1 MVIDKK
7 IADYII
13 SELSPVVN
21 FDINLIG
28 NDGTIISS
36 TNPDREGT
44 LHYGAIELARHNR
57 DELIIYEDD
66 EYKGCKQGINL
77 PVIVENK
84 RVAIIGITGNPS
96 QVIGQG
102 TIVRKLTEML
112 VKNDLDRIIRFRKE
126 NADLMLVND
135 LIHGNITLHSKEIED
150 RITQSG
156 LKCSG
161 PFTVATL
168 RFHESSAPLDLENE
182 VVFLDGIKER
192 LSRLFGSRHMLCVY
206 NGGEF
211 IVLANM
217 ESRKLFDILVKVK
230 AYIEETSCHS
240 LICAIGNE
248 RDDYLAI
255 SRSYGEAMFAET
267 YLPNEVPGVYLFNAA
282 ALSVLINQIPAN
294 SKEYLHSSIFKRC
307 SGEEINEIC
316 DFVLLYFNYNGSITK
331 ISEHTFQHKNTV
343 QYRISKIKRKTGLDI
358 RISHDLF
365 VLYIAALY
373 QKTS

>member
-1 MVIDKK
+1 MIIDKK

-36 TNPDREGT
+36 TNPEREGT
-44 LHYGAIELARHNR
+44 LHYGAIELAKNNS
-57 DELIIYEDD
+57 DELIIYEDN
-66 EYKGCKQGINL
+66 EYEGCKRGINL

-84 RVAIIGITGNPS
+84 RVAIIGITGNPD
-96 QVIGQG
+96 QVIQQG
-102 TIVRKLTEML
+102 NIVRKMTEIL
-112 VKNDLDRIIRFRKE
+112 VKNDIDRILRFNKE
-126 NADLMLVND
+126 NADLLLVND
-135 LIHGNITLHSKEIED
+135 LINGNITVHSKETED

-168 RFHESSAPLDLENE
+168 RFKQNTPPLDSENE
-182 VVFLDGIKER
+182 VVFLDGIKRR
-192 LSRLFGSRHMLCVY
+192 LSRLFSSLHILCIY
-206 NGGEF
+206 SAGEF
-211 IVLANM
+211 ILLANL
-217 ESRKLFDILVKVK
+217 ESMKLYDVLVEMKS
-230 AYIEETSCHS
+230 YIEETSGYS
-240 LICAIGNE
+240 LICSIGNE

-282 ALSVLINQIPAN
+282 ELSVLINQIPAN
-294 SKEYLHSSIFKRC
+294 SKEYLHASIFKKC
-307 SGEEINEIC
+307 SSEVINEIC
-316 DFVLLYFNYNGSITK
+316 DFVLLYFNYNGSITR

-343 QYRISKIKRKTGLDI
+343 QYRISKIKRKTGLDP
-358 RISHDLF
+358 RVSHDLF